1 MDEYSLIIV
10 VPDRGDGVVPMSD
23 RSIYMEELGVR
34 VPNGGPFS
42 GSSLLLVSLLQVQ
55 KMLYP
60 G

>member
-1 MDEYSLIIV
+1 MDEYLLIIV

-42 GSSLLLVSLLQVQ
+42 GSSLLLVSLLQV
-55 KMLYP
+55 
-60 G
+60 